1 MPEAPDAATDL
12 GVLSSTGLWQAAG
25 DGTSQHAFMLALEGA
40 GPGRGVLKANPP
52 NSGSQQILGSF
63 YKPTWDRCDQSSNH
77 GEGRERRN
85 RRSLLM
91 TRTAQEHEGGNCLG
105 CL

>member
-40 GPGRGVLKANPP
+40 GPGRGCSKQTHQTQEASRSWVPSTSPPGTGVIKAATM
-52 NSGSQQILGSF
+52 GRG
-63 YKPTWDRCDQSSNH
+63 
-77 GEGRERRN
+77 GREG
-85 RRSLLM
+85 
-91 TRTAQEHEGGNCLG
+91 TEGHCL
-105 CL
+105 